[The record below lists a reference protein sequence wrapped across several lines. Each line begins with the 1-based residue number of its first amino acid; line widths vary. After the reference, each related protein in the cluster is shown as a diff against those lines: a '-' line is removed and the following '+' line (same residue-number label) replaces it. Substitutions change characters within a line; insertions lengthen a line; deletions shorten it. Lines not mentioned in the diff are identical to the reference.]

1 MGVLKFAGHGW
12 ARRGSARQG
21 KANTQH
27 PMGVLKFAWLGL
39 ARRGNAWRRAN
50 TQHPVGVLKFAEIKT
65 KTKGKT
71 MENTIENMEVVR
83 LPLWKNCYEEMLRDG
98 VDYGSAYS
106 TEYFEERLKVGRD
119 SMAFGMDI
127 SKIRAALL
135 SHGYF
140 LSGRGQK
147 GEQFVVVRAAANAAV
162 MENFQAQAIKALKA
176 GVILGTN
183 TKLDVLTDEERRK
196 HESTLEKLAIRAALV
211 SRKMPL
217 LKKALN
223 SLGS

>member
-1 MGVLKFAGHGW
+1 MLGTAGHGG
-12 ARRGSARQG
+12 ARLG

-39 ARRGNAWRRAN
+39 ARLGQARRGNAWRGEAN

-65 KTKGKT
+65 KTNGKT

>member
-1 MGVLKFAGHGW
+1 
-12 ARRGSARQG
+12 
-21 KANTQH
+21 
-27 PMGVLKFAWLGL
+27 MGVLKFAWLGL
-39 ARRGNAWRRAN
+39 ARLGQARRGNAWRGEAN

-65 KTKGKT
+65 KTNGKT